1 MIAKKLLVGAF
12 LILAG
17 AGTALASAAPVD
29 PSIILRDPA
38 TCPTGTTCLDIDINN
53 FSFLVAPN
61 GGGLFDITNNLGITI
76 TSLTFI
82 LHSQGGPVSC
92 LAQDYFENCNESALT
107 GDLIKVVFSGIGD
120 EGCTGDNDEDS
131 VETGIDSDAGNSGHH
146 ECDGIGSGDTFTVD
160 LFNQGTN
167 GDLGTGGWVGG
178 STVSGIVNTPEP
190 GTLLLL
196 LTAVPLIGL
205 RKRQ

>member
-1 MIAKKLLVGAF
+1 MNAKKLIVGAF

-17 AGTALASAAPVD
+17 AGTALASSAPVD

-38 TCPTGTTCLDIDINN
+38 SCPTGTTCLSIDVNN
-53 FSFLVAPN
+53 FSFNVASN
-61 GGGLFDITNNLGITI
+61 GGGLFDITNDLGITI

-92 LAQDYFENCNESALT
+92 IAQDYFENCNESALS
-107 GDLIKVVFSGIGD
+107 GDLIKVVFSGTGD
-120 EGCTGDNDEDS
+120 EGCLGDKDGNSDQPGYDP
-131 VETGIDSDAGNSGHH
+131 DAGNNGHH
-146 ECDGIGSGDTFTVD
+146 ECDGIASGDTFTVD
-160 LFNQGTN
+160 LFNQGSN
-167 GDLGTGGWVGG
+167 GDLGTGGWVDG